1 MFLDVKGIFT
11 TEKIDTDIGNARRHV
26 IEGLH
31 SVHARTNVNQIGEIS
46 WQGSYFP
53 YDIMKLVPWGLI
65 QRMFWLMKGRIAIQK
80 NPKGGLDLQYQVSLL
95 PYRILLVIVNIG
107 TLYYYLSRNVMLTKI
122 MLFIA
127 LEWLFLYGGAYLS
140 AKFGM
145 NSFLSE
151 QILNLKR
158 QRSPD

>member
-11 TEKIDTDIGNARRHV
+11 TEKIDTDIENTKKRI
-26 IEGLH
+26 IEGFNA
-31 SVHARTNVNQIGEIS
+31 VHAKTNVNQSGEIS
-46 WQGSYFP
+46 WRGSYFP
-53 YDIMKLVPWGLI
+53 YEFMKLVPWGLI

-95 PYRILLVIVNIG
+95 LYRILLVIVNTV
-107 TLYYYLSRNVMLTKI
+107 TLYYYLSTNVMLSKI
-122 MLFIA
+122 VLFVA
-127 LEWLFLYGGAYLS
+127 LEWLFLYGAAYLS